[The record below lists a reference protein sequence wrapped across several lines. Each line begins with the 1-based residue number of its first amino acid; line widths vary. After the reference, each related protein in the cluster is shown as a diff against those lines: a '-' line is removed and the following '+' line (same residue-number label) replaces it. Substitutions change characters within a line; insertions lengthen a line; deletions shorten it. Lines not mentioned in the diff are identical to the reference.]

1 MFITGRKKNLII
13 LSNGKNVS
21 PEELEE
27 KIQQIENVIEV
38 LVYAQNDKVMAEIYA
53 ERTDEIKNQINELN
67 KTLPIYKQI
76 QTVKFRAAEFDKT
89 TTKKIKR

>member
-27 KIQQIENVIEV
+27 KIQLIENVIEV
-38 LVYAQNDKVMAEIYA
+38 LVYEENDTIAAEIYA
-53 ERTDEIKNQINELN
+53 ENTNNIQNSINELN
-67 KTLPIYKQI
+67 KSLPLYKQI
-76 QTVKFRAAEFDKT
+76 QKVKFRCVEFPKT